1 MKIEELFEDWSQ
13 DSVLDKTELGDESLK
28 IPKLHSKYYQR
39 LVQERLI
46 LKKLEADMKQLK
58 LGKWEF
64 YTQGPSDES
73 REKGWEMPAK
83 GMILKQEVQWYMD
96 ADKDIIDVS
105 LKIGIQQEKIE
116 MLTSIVQTLN
126 NRGYQIKN
134 AIDWLK
140 FINGGS

>member
-1 MKIEELFEDWSQ
+1 MCS
-13 DSVLDKTELGDESLK
+13 
-28 IPKLHSKYYQR
+28 
-39 LVQERLI
+39 
-46 LKKLEADMKQLK
+46 
-58 LGKWEF
+58 
-64 YTQGPSDES
+64 SDL
-73 REKGWEMPAK
+73 AK

>member
-1 MKIEELFEDWSQ
+1 
-13 DSVLDKTELGDESLK
+13 
-28 IPKLHSKYYQR
+28 
-39 LVQERLI
+39 
-46 LKKLEADMKQLK
+46 
-58 LGKWEF
+58 
-64 YTQGPSDES
+64 
-73 REKGWEMPAK
+73 
-83 GMILKQEVQWYMD
+83 MILKQEVQWYMD